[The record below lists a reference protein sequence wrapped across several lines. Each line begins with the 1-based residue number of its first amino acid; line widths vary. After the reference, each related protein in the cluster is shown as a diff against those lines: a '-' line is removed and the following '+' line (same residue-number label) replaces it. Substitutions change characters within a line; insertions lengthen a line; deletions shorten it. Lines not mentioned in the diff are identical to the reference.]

1 MIPCIDCRKPIS
13 DIVSLKQ
20 LRCEDCKLKKN
31 RVDQKEYK
39 MRNTQGCM
47 YCGKWVVVP
56 KCHTGFVYC
65 SVCGADGT
73 NRKKEYVERG

>member
-1 MIPCIDCRKPIS
+1 
-13 DIVSLKQ
+13 V
-20 LRCEDCKLKKN
+20 KKN

-65 SVCGADGT
+65 SVCGEDGT